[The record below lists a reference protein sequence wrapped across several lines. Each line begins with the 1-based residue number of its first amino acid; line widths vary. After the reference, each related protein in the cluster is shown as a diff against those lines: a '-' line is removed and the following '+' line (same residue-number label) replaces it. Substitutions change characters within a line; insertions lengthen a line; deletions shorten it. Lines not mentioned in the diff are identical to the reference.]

1 VQFAHLKPVIHIQK
15 KNSLHINQVVAEG
28 G

>member
-1 VQFAHLKPVIHIQK
+1 VEFTNLKPVIQVRK
-15 KNSLHINQVVAEG
+15 NNSLHINQVVAEG